1 MGNINEKEQWEDSVP
16 LLSRDE
22 KVEGGL
28 TGAANAQAI
37 PLANR
42 TRFLKIISDSAL
54 KIAEQART
62 AINALLA
69 DPENAVTSIT
79 IPAKDFDLASGAAT
93 YGVVAQRIAGWQ
105 LAHGTS
111 ASLSKVID
119 LPSHWQKMRIT
130 PVWANLV
137 ANDGNVS
144 LSGEVHSWAAG
155 ESFNQPPT
163 GYATVAEANATPYI
177 GVETELALDLP
188 VDPARH
194 TTIRITR
201 NGGSA
206 SDTLATSIV
215 ILAVRLSKVDP

>member
-105 LAHGTS
+105 LAHGAS
-111 ASLSKVID
+111 VSLSKVID

-155 ESFNQPPT
+155 ESFN
-163 GYATVAEANATPYI
+163 
-177 GVETELALDLP
+177 
-188 VDPARH
+188 
-194 TTIRITR
+194 
-201 NGGSA
+201 
-206 SDTLATSIV
+206 
-215 ILAVRLSKVDP
+215 